1 MPEIQAVVS
10 AVTGTVVTLKV
21 ADRCPAA
28 TVTLRGTAAW
38 DGRELV
44 SITTIPAGGAG
55 PESVTVPLTLAPPTT
70 VDGLSVSE
78 DVAGSVTVNVA
89 VLGAPPL
96 YEAEMTADVPAGTA
110 VVEMA
115 KLADN

>member
-1 MPEIQAVVS
+1 VVS
-10 AVTGTVVTLKV
+10 AVTGTVVTLNV

-38 DGRELV
+38 AGRELV
-44 SITTIPAGGAG
+44 SVTTIPAGGAG

-70 VDGLSVSE
+70 VEGLSVSE
-78 DVAGSVTVNVA
+78 DVAGSVTVNGA
-89 VLGAPPL
+89 VLGTPPL
-96 YEAEMTADVPAGTA
+96 YEAEMIADVPAGTA

-115 KLADN
+115 KLADT

>member
-1 MPEIQAVVS
+1 MVF
-10 AVTGTVVTLKV
+10 AVTGAVVTLNA
-21 ADRCPAA
+21 ADRCPAP

-44 SITTIPAGGAG
+44 SITTIPADGAG
-55 PESVTVPLTLAPPTT
+55 PERVTVPLTLAPPTT
-70 VDGLSVSE
+70 VDGLSASE
-78 DVAGSVTVNVA
+78 DMAGRVTVNFA
-89 VLGAPPL
+89 VLGSPPL
-96 YEAEMTADVPAGTA
+96 HEAEMATDVPADTT

>member
-1 MPEIQAVVS
+1 MIQAVVS
-10 AVTGTVVTLKV
+10 AVTGAVVTLKV

-44 SITTIPAGGAG
+44 SITMIPAGGAG

-78 DVAGSVTVNVA
+78 DVAGNVTVNVA
-89 VLGAPPL
+89 VLGVPPL
-96 YEAEMTADVPAGTA
+96 YEAEITADVPAGTA

>member
-1 MPEIQAVVS
+1 M
-10 AVTGTVVTLKV
+10 
-21 ADRCPAA
+21 
-28 TVTLRGTAAW
+28 
-38 DGRELV
+38 
-44 SITTIPAGGAG
+44 
-55 PESVTVPLTLAPPTT
+55 
-70 VDGLSVSE
+70 SE

-89 VLGAPPL
+89 VLGTPPL

>member
-10 AVTGTVVTLKV
+10 VVTGAVVTLKV
-21 ADRCPAA
+21 DDHCPAA

-44 SITTIPAGGAG
+44 SITTIPADGAG
-55 PESVTVPLTLAPPTT
+55 PESVTVPLTLEPPTT

-78 DVAGSVTVNVA
+78 DVVGSVTVSVA
-89 VLGAPPL
+89 VLGTPPL
-96 YEAEMTADVPAGTA
+96 YDAEMAADVPPDTA

>member
-1 MPEIQAVVS
+1 MVS
-10 AVTGTVVTLKV
+10 VVTGTVVTLNV

-28 TVTLRGTAAW
+28 TITLRGTAAW

-44 SITTIPAGGAG
+44 SVTTIPAGGAG

-70 VDGLSVSE
+70 VEGLSVSE
-78 DVAGSVTVNVA
+78 DVAGSVTVTIA
-89 VLGAPPL
+89 VLGTPPL

-115 KLADN
+115 NVADN

>member
-1 MPEIQAVVS
+1 M
-10 AVTGTVVTLKV
+10 
-21 ADRCPAA
+21 
-28 TVTLRGTAAW
+28 
-38 DGRELV
+38 
-44 SITTIPAGGAG
+44 IPADGAG

-78 DVAGSVTVNVA
+78 DVAGSVRVNVA
-89 VLGAPPL
+89 VLGVPPL
-96 YEAEMTADVPAGTA
+96 YEAEITTDVPAGTA

>member
-1 MPEIQAVVS
+1 M
-10 AVTGTVVTLKV
+10 
-21 ADRCPAA
+21 
-28 TVTLRGTAAW
+28 
-38 DGRELV
+38 
-44 SITTIPAGGAG
+44 IPAGGAG

-78 DVAGSVTVNVA
+78 DVAGNVTVNVA
-89 VLGAPPL
+89 VLGVPPL
-96 YEAEMTADVPAGTA
+96 YEAEITADVPADTA